1 MDDEPGRSP
10 MRPSR
15 LAAPTTPSRQ
25 PSDGSQASLGSPGA
39 SPSWRRRKAL
49 MNLNAFNAFRTGAR
63 PPQESQVAKTSTWAF
78 PGRLFAEDV
87 PEHLREELPRNRVWR
102 SSSEPLVEALVPLLV
117 KSFEEDAFA
126 HKVPHDEL
134 FHRGGAS
141 GSASNMGRK
150 EQQDRLDM
158 IRDHLELLGSLGHAT
173 SVYTGYVDDPRCTD
187 NAWIETVAIHVHCPF
202 DLGAQLKLAPG
213 VDVDDA
219 TWIDVDHLQSA
230 GVPLYASHID
240 WLERVS
246 TRMDRR
252 NTSLTSILVR
262 WGRLDVAERVLP
274 ELDPE
279 LRQVRCTRPPSPPRR
294 PYLFSASLSSLLLVL
309 PLLAPSLPLP

>member
-1 MDDEPGRSP
+1 
-10 MRPSR
+10 
-15 LAAPTTPSRQ
+15 
-25 PSDGSQASLGSPGA
+25 
-39 SPSWRRRKAL
+39 
-49 MNLNAFNAFRTGAR
+49 
-63 PPQESQVAKTSTWAF
+63 
-78 PGRLFAEDV
+78 
-87 PEHLREELPRNRVWR
+87 
-102 SSSEPLVEALVPLLV
+102 V

-126 HKVPHDEL
+126 HKVVTDGEL
-134 FHRGGAS
+134 SHGVGGGGAS
-141 GSASNMGRK
+141 GNASGMASGMASGGMGRK
-150 EQQDRLDM
+150 EQEDRLDM
-158 IRDHLELLGSLGHAT
+158 IRDRLELLGSLGHAT

-230 GVPLYASHID
+230 GVPLYASHVD

-252 NTSLTSILVR
+252 NVSLSSILVR

-279 LRQVRCTRPPSPPRR
+279 LRQVRCTRTASLAADASLPLLCLFVLPVPCLPPPPPPSPSF
-294 PYLFSASLSSLLLVL
+294 LTL
-309 PLLAPSLPLP
+309 LPLPSLLPPRE